1 MDIYNEQ
8 EKACAFIEKT
18 IKENQ
23 KISHAYFI
31 ETNGYKNYL
40 DFVKYMIKLILCST
54 LTNNKEKTKIINAID
69 HNNYPDIQYIYPEG
83 NYIKKEQ
90 LLNLEKEFSKKSMLD
105 NKLIYVINEAEKLND
120 SSANT
125 ILKFLEE
132 PEENI
137 IAIIVANNRYKVIET
152 ILSRCQIISLSNNN
166 INIDIN
172 DYTEEF
178 LNDLIKT
185 KKLIINYDLY
195 LENLFSDKKSSI
207 DTLEN
212 IELLFYNYL
221 NEYTIS
227 KSMKTLLD
235 QSKNEDII
243 KYILIINDFKNKLEY
258 NLNIKLWLMNLIVE
272 LLEVK

>member
-18 IKENQ
+18 IKENK

>member
-8 EKACAFIEKT
+8 EKACTFIEKT
-18 IKENQ
+18 IKENK

-227 KSMKTLLD
+227 KSMKTLLG